1 MPYNYDYFISYAH
14 ADNQSED
21 SQSGFVD
28 EFVNKLRNSPE
39 HQQMFGEKVNVFF
52 DKTEIHSM
60 SDWDNNIRSNLASSR
75 FLIVLLSP
83 GYFHSEYCAREFEW
97 WMQHE
102 MHRRVLGEGTAPILI
117 VDVAKIYDFQSAI
130 IPDIPEYLQARF
142 PNWLSQIRKIQSGPK
157 FDIHNLDRAKISDV
171 LNTLREEV
179 RVRVQRQEAAEMSP
193 HTGQYPAYN
202 ENFVGRRENLRS
214 LRKSLSEK
222 AAAPYCAL
230 TGLGGFGKTEL
241 ALTYGHAFAWD
252 YGLGRVFA
260 KCENKTS
267 ISEAILT
274 SGIAEMHGWELSK
287 GSEDQQITFLF
298 NHLNEKRNEIVKRN
312 ADAGNRNTL
321 GAHILLILDN
331 VNKRKL
337 ISKNNLAILPDYFH
351 VIITTRENT
360 NDIPYIHT
368 ESVERLSEDESV
380 ELLCNLHP
388 FANPD
393 EAKAARD
400 IAKLLAGFTLAVELT
415 GAYLENNKYITYKK
429 QYDRLVSNHAE
440 TFQKMADKTCDL
452 TRHAAETVAAVLEST
467 LSALPDNAR
476 KALEFASVM
485 VPDTVALAWLPELCD
500 LDEEDGEEAI
510 AYLTGYS
517 LLTPLESEPNIA
529 RMHRLVAETVKQK
542 IPENVLKEIFANIQ
556 KKCYALL
563 EKDKTFWFATE
574 NYWNIMPVSEF
585 CLMMSEHWTLESSEE
600 DINWG
605 ITEML
610 EKSGKTLKSLGK
622 IDDALSVFKKFMII
636 SSERASVFSSD
647 AVLRGLGLALS
658 DLGEMDYM
666 TGKMDAAK
674 EYHTQ
679 ALAIRKSLAEINP
692 DNVEIQCELA
702 DSYKFLGEIENDK
715 GNYEEVKKFYLEILK
730 ISQNN
735 NISQDIRA
743 LKYLSTSYGRL
754 GDVEYSVGNATAARE
769 WFKKA
774 MELRKKLY
782 EAMPEDVMNQ
792 KNLSSSYRRLGDLEK
807 DSGNVTAARQWF
819 EKAMEIRKK
828 LAEMLTENVEAQRGL
843 SVLYIRLGDLE
854 KDSGNLEGER
864 SWYEKAMEIF
874 KRLADFMPEN
884 VEAQRNLSTSYR
896 RLGDLENIAG
906 NTTAAK
912 DWYEKAME
920 IFKRLATSM
929 PENIEAQKN
938 LSASYRRLG
947 NIERAAGN
955 ADAARELYERARDIF
970 QNLADLAPNNVQ
982 VQKDL
987 AIIQEALA
995 QLQKRP

>member
-83 GYFHSEYCAREFEW
+83 GYFHSEYCAREFDW

-117 VDVAKIYDFQSAI
+117 VDVAKIYDFQSAT

-214 LRKSLSEK
+214 LRKSLSEI

-267 ISEAILT
+267 ISETILT

-312 ADAGNRNTL
+312 MEEGIRITL
-321 GAHILLILDN
+321 GTHILLILDN

-429 QYDRLVSNHAE
+429 QYDRLVSNHAQ
-440 TFQKMADKTCDL
+440 TFQKMADKTSDL
-452 TRHAAETVAAVLEST
+452 TRHAAETVSAVLEST
-467 LSALPDNAR
+467 LSALPDNAC

-485 VPDTVALAWLPELCD
+485 VPDTVALGWLPELCD
-500 LDEEDGEEAI
+500 LDVEEGEEVLHE
-510 AYLTGYS
+510 LTGYS

-585 CLMMSEHWTLESSEE
+585 CLMMAEQWTLEPSEN
-600 DINWG
+600 DINWEL
-605 ITEML
+605 TWML
-610 EKSGKTLKSLGK
+610 SASGNILRSLGK
-622 IDDALSVFKKFMII
+622 MNEARNSFLSLYNISEERAKTFSSNNNVQRDLSVSYMKLGDMENAIGNV
-636 SSERASVFSSD
+636 ASARIYF
-647 AVLRGLGLALS
+647 
-658 DLGEMDYM
+658 
-666 TGKMDAAK
+666 
-674 EYHTQ
+674 
-679 ALAIRKSLAEINP
+679 
-692 DNVEIQCELA
+692 
-702 DSYKFLGEIENDK
+702 
-715 GNYEEVKKFYLEILK
+715 VKNLEIVQQLAK
-730 ISQNN
+730 RAPDSINTQRELSISYN
-735 NISQDIRA
+735 
-743 LKYLSTSYGRL
+743 K
-754 GDVEYSVGNATAARE
+754 
-769 WFKKA
+769 
-774 MELRKKLY
+774 
-782 EAMPEDVMNQ
+782 
-792 KNLSSSYRRLGDLEK
+792 LGDLDNATGNTDSAQMWYMKALDIAQLLVDKPLENIGIQRDLSISYNKLGDMEKAAGRKDSARDWYEKALDIRQWLAKIMPYNVDAQRDLSVSYNKLGDMEK
-807 DSGNVTAARQWF
+807 DSGNIEDGR
-819 EKAMEIRKK
+819 I
-828 LAEMLTENVEAQRGL
+828 
-843 SVLYIRLGDLE
+843 
-854 KDSGNLEGER
+854 
-864 SWYEKAMEIF
+864 WYKKAMEIF
-874 KRLADFMPEN
+874 KRLAVSMPKD

-896 RLGDLENIAG
+896 RLGD
-906 NTTAAK
+906 
-912 DWYEKAME
+912 
-920 IFKRLATSM
+920 
-929 PENIEAQKN
+929 
-938 LSASYRRLG
+938 
-947 NIERAAGN
+947 IERAAGN

-987 AIIQEALA
+987 AILQEALA